1 MSVSIFRKEFIN
13 LDSVHNEADSNP
25 LIKSLTNDLL
35 DNGFKSVGPTV
46 TKITI
51 SDEDLTRYIDEFII
65 YHYDTGQD
73 QLGQGAY
80 GIKPWNVHDTHAG
93 FAGMTTAYVE
103 WAPEG
108 KTTTVK
114 IDDYFKDGLGT
125 WDGLA
130 NKEVPLWDFNLST
143 TLTSEMT
150 TAPSEY
156 YTLNTWGMSTLG
168 KQRALDNNVITDNK
182 TTLPW
187 YTYLSNEFPLNGMDA
202 VGDANDGSEPPTT
215 SVNGMFNLDYL
226 EQMTAN
232 GGTKFPDAYFGTWLG
247 PPLEDYNGAVWND
260 KDGTKNNIYEK
271 YIADINPPVLV
282 FPDAQDTSS
291 GWMTN
296 EYYGSNIIFGPNTEL
311 FSYLNPHPQ
320 SMVVGKS
327 GRGVYRKGVTYIY
340 GTNQNSRAK
349 PGTGTSNKNM
359 GGLVDWNPGYH
370 ALGDI
375 GRAVYN
381 NEFNKIKRCICTG
394 SRGVTMSAV
403 TSEKNNHLEST
414 EQRVHRYFKNISIT
428 GEITH
433 DFYLLG
439 NHESGFFPPGTDED
453 SREFSFLQFGVT
465 DYTNSSPSGETQLY
479 GLQIGDV
486 YRVDLVMK
494 NIKLSTRTS
503 PVLEYCSVVVTNK
516 GLESS
521 DLSDLVYTE
530 LLSTSFC
537 NPTSGLFTLEKSNE
551 VSSTL
556 SFRAVNPEYSLLG
569 FGTWGQLEKHTI
581 DLSGITPISDGQLR
595 LDIIYNTMPN
605 FPTSPSH
612 GDPHILGL
620 ITYTYDSGVGA
631 TAFPTSP
638 MHGDIEVRYGV
649 TYTYSQSIDSWI
661 GPNGEYGVIQ
671 GWYNGNTKYVFDE
684 DRIYIDALS
693 TDTIDNIKESI
704 KYRVFKHGFNSNI
717 RVDVING
724 TSNVIHI
731 TVNSPLMSVS
741 IEDLNVSSTSQSTIY
756 QGTLVDGFDESVGG
770 FNNLGVRRLIPPTIT
785 FSPITNIL
793 GFGEN
798 NHRSEFPTTPSNS
811 DVFTVGGI
819 TYTYDSSSTNW
830 VSPFPT
836 TPSDGDT
843 HVIGDI
849 TYTYSVNNIFPPSAI
864 TNDIKKFNNVDYTF
878 DGTNWL
884 DPDLSDFSL
893 SSNSYKF
900 WTNPSGTYMG
910 SSFVLGF
917 DTQQPNTEATS
928 GSVVQWE
935 GSTSN
940 PLSVYIN
947 GYIPKMRLGPFNM
960 GVDIL
965 GNAKTVSGISGGDS
979 LTFNFSLLIN
989 EDSTEPW
996 KDIIGHTVSLTW
1008 TADNNLTVLESL
1020 ISIRKFLL
1028 LDDYINRY
1036 MDIIID
1042 ANYLVI
1048 SYNHLSSA
1056 YMVRSK
1062 RPPNDL
1068 GLFNIPS
1075 VYWEDDLKLQSSTVD
1090 SYNDHSTVGSGY
1102 SNSTESNIFAIGRN
1116 SGDLTYGLDYD
1127 AINVEDIDTI
1137 GTSNITST
1145 GGVPDYK
1152 HPDFKCFVLFATKP
1166 KRTLDGL
1173 YTNHVLNVESNVND
1187 EEKIR
1192 ISFHYGIDFGTFAT
1206 PPVVAQ
1212 HVYYSPLESKV
1223 ENSTREFCS
1232 YAISYKQAVLQT
1244 QYNRRPT
1251 GPNCS
1256 FRSQFADVH
1265 PWRTVQP
1272 SSEYNDIPR
1281 YNGICYFKT
1290 FKKISDFSVGP
1301 IVVETDVSNPI
1312 IGTGNEQ
1319 YFRIRF
1325 DVTEGHEVMDTS
1337 QYVMAS
1343 NRSLNLNDTTGT
1355 IPHINKSNLFTYLQ
1369 VNIATEY
1376 QLHGDGGITEIT
1388 TQTSDEPATRIV
1400 RPSGFLAEIKPQYSM
1415 YSKHQAHII
1424 SPIVERVWDDYQIS
1438 KSINNNAGRVGI
1450 RSNVFTELSQHVKK
1464 RLYLFNFS
1472 SNPTNNTDAV
1482 SFVDSEGQKITITQ
1496 GLLENGEY
1504 KYENSW
1510 LKLSSNELI
1519 EDRPYNTE
1527 HSRMGKGWFKR
1538 DGKSDQKIAGQY
1550 PMNYHLTILNHGIS
1564 LLVQDQSASTEAD
1577 DFAWFVVQRHVD
1589 QVTGLPD
1596 WVSDTQPIHCVY
1608 MSSKLGVVWSNFTPY
1623 FNDSAIGIH
1632 TSVQNRLIYNEVGN
1646 TVNEYWLEVMRN
1658 PEYDEIDVDLQ
1669 SRFKRYV
1676 VREIDSVKPWDK
1688 HVYAGL
1694 NSIDSHAVINPLE
1707 QLAFNE
1713 EGKLIIHFPTRLSNQ
1728 RFIFGGSEL
1737 DMVAFTDAGAV
1748 AEDSYT
1754 ESTRYGGNFKR
1765 YYKGFMSTRPFGNG
1779 MRIMLLVKGFG
1790 VQYTYGF
1797 DPQSITQ

>member
-65 YHYDTGQD
+65 YHYDTGQE
-73 QLGQGAY
+73 QQGQGAY

-93 FAGMTTAYVE
+93 FTDMATAYVE

-130 NKEVPLWDFNLST
+130 NKEVPLWDFNLSST
-143 TLTSEMT
+143 PTAEMT

-156 YTLNTWGMSTLG
+156 YTLNTWEMSILG
-168 KQRALDNNVITDNK
+168 KQRALDNKVITDNK

-202 VGDANDGSEPPTT
+202 VGGANDGSEPPT
-215 SVNGMFNLDYL
+215 SEVNGMFNLDYL
-226 EQMTAN
+226 EQMS
-232 GGTKFPDAYFGTWLG
+232 GTGSVMFPDSYFGTWIG
-247 PPLEDYNGAVWND
+247 PPLEDYNGAVWTD
-260 KDGTKNNIYEK
+260 GDTKDNIYEK
-271 YIADINPPVLV
+271 YIAGIDPPVLV
-282 FPDAQDTSS
+282 FPDDTNPDS
-291 GWMTN
+291 GWKTN
-296 EYYGSNIIFGPNTEL
+296 EYYGSNMIFGPNTEL

-320 SMVVGKS
+320 SMIVGKS

-340 GTNQNSRAK
+340 DVNQNNRAK
-349 PGTGTSNKNM
+349 AGSGTVNKNL
-359 GGLVDWNPGYH
+359 GGAVDWNPGYH

-375 GRAVYN
+375 GRAVYE

-403 TSEKNNHLEST
+403 ASEKNSHLEST
-414 EQRVHRYFKNISIT
+414 EQRVHRYFKNVSIT

-439 NHESGFFPPGTDED
+439 DHESGFFPPGTDED

-465 DYTNSSPSGETQLY
+465 DYTTSSPSGETQLY
-479 GLQIGDV
+479 GLQTGDV

-494 NIKLSTRTS
+494 NIKLSTRNS
-503 PVLEYCSVVVTNK
+503 PVLEYCSVVVTNQ

-521 DLSDLVYTE
+521 HLSDLVYTE

-537 NPTSGLFTLEKSNE
+537 NPTSGFFTLEKSSE

-569 FGTWGQLEKHTI
+569 FGTWGQLEKHAI

-605 FPTSPSH
+605 FPTSPAH
-612 GDPHILGL
+612 GDSHILGI
-620 ITYTYDSGVGA
+620 ITYTYDSGVGD
-631 TAFPTSP
+631 TAFPSSP
-638 MHGDIEVRYGV
+638 THGDIEVRYGV

-661 GPNGEYGVIQ
+661 GPNGEYGVIR
-671 GWYNGNTKYVFDE
+671 GWYDVNTKYVFDE
-684 DRIYIDALS
+684 DRIYIDVLS
-693 TDTIDNIKESI
+693 TDTIDDIKETI
-704 KYRVFKHGFNSNI
+704 KYRVYKHGFNSNI
-717 RVDVING
+717 RVDVIND

-741 IEDLNVSSTSQSTIY
+741 IEDLNVSSTSLSTIY

-770 FNNLGVRRLIPPTIT
+770 FNDLGVRRLIPPTIT
-785 FSPITNIL
+785 FSPISNIL

-798 NHRSEFPTTPSNS
+798 NHRSEFPTNPSNS

-819 TYTYDSSSTNW
+819 TYTYDSTSTNW
-830 VSPFPT
+830 VSPFPIE
-836 TPSDGDT
+836 PSDGDT
-843 HVIGDI
+843 HVIDDI
-849 TYTYSVNNIFPPSAI
+849 TYTYSVNNIFPPSAT

-878 DGTNWL
+878 DGTNWV
-884 DPDLSDFSL
+884 DPDSSVFSL

-900 WTNPSGTYMG
+900 WTNPSGAYMG

-960 GVDIL
+960 GVDNK

-979 LTFNFSLLIN
+979 LTFNFSSLIN

-996 KDIIGHTVSLTW
+996 KDIIGHAVSLTW

-1075 VYWEDDLKLQSSTVD
+1075 VYWEEDLKLNSDTVV
-1090 SYNDHSTVGSGY
+1090 SYNEHSTVGSGY

-1145 GGVPDYK
+1145 SGVPDYK
-1152 HPDFKCFVLFATKP
+1152 HPDFKCFVLFTTKP

-1206 PPVVAQ
+1206 PPVIAQ

-1223 ENSTREFCS
+1223 QNSSREFCS
-1232 YAISYKQAVLQT
+1232 YAISYKQAVLQA

-1265 PWRTVQP
+1265 PWRTIQP

-1281 YNGICYFKT
+1281 YSGICYFKT

-1312 IGTGNEQ
+1312 IGTGNQ
-1319 YFRIRF
+1319 QHFRIRF

-1337 QYVMAS
+1337 QYVTAS
-1343 NRSLNLNDTTGT
+1343 NRSIDLNDTTGT
-1355 IPHINKSNLFTYLQ
+1355 VPHINKSNLFTYLQ

-1388 TQTSDEPATRIV
+1388 TQTSEDPVTRIV

-1424 SPIVERVWDDYQIS
+1424 SPIVERDWDDYQIS

-1450 RSNVFTELSQHVKK
+1450 RSNVFTETSQHVKK

-1472 SNPTNNTDAV
+1472 TNPTNNTGEV

-1564 LLVQDQSASTEAD
+1564 LLVQDQSASSESD

-1623 FNDSAIGIH
+1623 FNDSLIGIH
-1632 TSVQNRLIYNEVGN
+1632 SSVQNRLLYNEVGN
-1646 TVNEYWLEVMRN
+1646 TVSDYWLEIMRN

-1728 RFIFGGSEL
+1728 RFIFGSSEL

-1754 ESTRYGGNFKR
+1754 ESTRYGDNLKR

-1797 DPQSITQ
+1797 DPQSIT